1 MTGPLAFADN
11 SGMNASEPQPPA
23 LTKILDECAHLAGE
37 ERPTAT
43 LRLRQAIGEEL
54 SRLLLH
60 SLAGD
65 HRRAGLGASQ
75 S

>member
-1 MTGPLAFADN
+1 MTGPLASADT
-11 SGMNASEPQPPA
+11 GDVNAAEPQPPA
-23 LTKILDECAHLAGE
+23 LTRILEDCGSLEDDE
-37 ERPTAT
+37 RTAT

-54 SRLLLH
+54 ARLLLR

-75 S
+75 G